1 MQSCLSGS
9 FSLRV
14 QCNQAVFAMQGTF
27 TGVLS
32 NKSSPIKTTS
42 AGNFSVASD
51 VKLALYNFTNDGFC
65 KDLLSDAPVW

>member
-1 MQSCLSGS
+1 
-9 FSLRV
+9 
-14 QCNQAVFAMQGTF
+14 MQGTF

-42 AGNFSVASD
+42 AGNFSVDSN
-51 VKLALYNFTNDGFC
+51 VKLALYNFTSDGFC